1 MDTWVAS
8 VFCLLWIIL
17 QGTWRYEYA
26 FGTLLSIL
34 WGRYTQKWDW
44 NQRCH
49 TVFHSC
55 CIILPSHQQCTR
67 GTISAH
73 SHQNLLLLFFF
84 FKSQCLFLFLFWCL
98 ILSVALRTSCFW
110 LLSDRAAG
118 ALRDDSRRLLATCSR
133 CFPLTSFILL
143 AKSLASSAASSEKDM
158 ATHSSVLAWRIP
170 GTGEPGGLPSMG
182 SHRVWHDWCD
192 LAAAAAAASSLIFLV
207 WCFFGVKHQRGRR
220 HGVTR
225 RWILT
230 FFV

>member
-44 NQRCH
+44 NQRH
-49 TVFHSC
+49 RTVSHSR

-73 SHQNLLLLFFF
+73 SHQNLLLLFVFF
-84 FKSQCLFLFLFWCL
+84 SKSQCLFLFWCL
-98 ILSVALRTSCFW
+98 ILSVALSTSCFW
-110 LLSDRAAG
+110 LLSDWAAG
-118 ALRDDSRRLLATCSR
+118 ALRDNSCRLLAICSR

-158 ATHSSVLAWRIP
+158 ATHSSILAWRIP

-182 SHRVWHDWCD
+182 SHRVGHDWCD
-192 LAAAAAAASSLIFLV
+192 LAAAAASSLIFLV
-207 WCFFGVKHQRGRR
+207 WCFFRVKHQCGRR

-225 RWILT
+225 RWVLT